1 MPQITQSF
9 TVAFPRADVWWA
21 LADVERVVTCMP
33 GASLTRPPEGG
44 KIAGEM
50 RVKLGPIVA
59 AFAGEGDL
67 VMDDAAFTGAI
78 RGQGM
83 DRKNNSRV
91 RAEIEF
97 KAIEESA
104 AATRVDL
111 AVDFSL
117 TGTLAQFSRGALVQ
131 EIAQRLGAEFAKN
144 LEARMAA
151 SAAPSAVSSADGPA
165 AQPVPAPEP
174 PRELNALAL
183 LWAIVKDW
191 FRKLFGRPAGGG
203 GKPS

>member
-1 MPQITQSF
+1 MPQISQSF
-9 TVAFPRADVWWA
+9 TVAFPRADVWRA
-21 LADVERVVTCMP
+21 LADVEKVVTCMP
-33 GASLTRPPEGG
+33 GASLTGPPEGG
-44 KIAGEM
+44 RIAGEM

-67 VMDDAAFTGAI
+67 AMDDAAFTGAI

-91 RAEIEF
+91 RAEVEF
-97 KAIEESA
+97 KAIDQG

-151 SAAPSAVSSADGPA
+151 SAGSSVGTA
-165 AQPVPAPEP
+165 AEVKPAPEP
-174 PRELNALAL
+174 ARELNALAL
-183 LWAIVKDW
+183 LWAIVRDW
-191 FRKLFGRPAGGG
+191 LRRLFGRKGGA
-203 GKPS
+203 S

>member
-1 MPQITQSF
+1 MPQISQSF
-9 TVAFPRADVWWA
+9 TVAFPRADVWRA
-21 LADVERVVTCMP
+21 LADVEKVVTCMP
-33 GASLTRPPEGG
+33 GASLTGPPEGG
-44 KIAGEM
+44 RIAGEM

-67 VMDDAAFTGAI
+67 AMDDAAFAGAI

-91 RAEIEF
+91 RAEVEF
-97 KAIEESA
+97 KAIDQG

-151 SAAPSAVSSADGPA
+151 SAGPSAGTA
-165 AQPVPAPEP
+165 AEVKPAPEP
-174 PRELNALAL
+174 ARELNALAL
-183 LWAIVKDW
+183 LWAIVRDW
-191 FRKLFGRPAGGG
+191 FVRLFGRKGGA
-203 GKPS
+203 S

>member
-1 MPQITQSF
+1 MSQITQSF
-9 TVAFPRADVWWA
+9 TVAFPRADVWRA

-97 KAIEESA
+97 KAIEED

-151 SAAPSAVSSADGPA
+151 SAVPSAVSSAGGPA
-165 AQPVPAPEP
+165 AQPVPAP

-191 FRKLFGRPAGGG
+191 FRKLLGRSVGGG

>member
-1 MPQITQSF
+1 MPQIAQSF
-9 TVAFPRADVWWA
+9 TVGFPRAQVWRT

-33 GASLTRPPEGG
+33 GAALTRPPEGG

-59 AFAGEGDL
+59 AFAGEGEL
-67 VMDDAAFTGAI
+67 VMNDAAFTGTI

-97 KAIEESA
+97 KALDQGAS
-104 AATRVDL
+104 TRVEL

-117 TGTLAQFSRGALVQ
+117 TGTLAQFSRGALVE

-144 LEARMAA
+144 LEARMGAAA
-151 SAAPSAVSSADGPA
+151 SPTGAPSAGVP
-165 AQPVPAPEP
+165 PVPEP
-174 PRELNALAL
+174 PSELNALAL
-183 LWAIVKDW
+183 LWSIFKDW
-191 FRKLFGRPAGGG
+191 LRKLFGRSSGGG
-203 GKPS
+203 GSPP

>member
-1 MPQITQSF
+1 MPQIAQSF
-9 TVAFPRADVWWA
+9 TVGFPRAQVWRT

-33 GASLTRPPEGG
+33 GAALTRPPEGG

-59 AFAGEGDL
+59 AFAGEGEL
-67 VMDDAAFTGAI
+67 AMNDAAYTGTI

-97 KAIEESA
+97 KAIEQDG
-104 AATRVDL
+104 ATRVDL

-117 TGTLAQFSRGALVQ
+117 TGMLAQFSRGALVE

-144 LEARMAA
+144 LEARMGA
-151 SAAPSAVSSADGPA
+151 SAAPAGGPA
-165 AQPVPAPEP
+165 GGPATAALPEP
-174 PRELNALAL
+174 ARELNALAL
-183 LWAIVKDW
+183 IWSIIKDW
-191 FRKLFGRPAGGG
+191 FRKRFGSPPGGG
-203 GKPS
+203 GTPP

>member
-9 TVAFPRADVWWA
+9 TVKFPRAEVWRM

-33 GASLTRPPEGG
+33 GAALTRPPEGG

-67 VMDDAAFTGAI
+67 VMNDAAYTGSI

-91 RAEIEF
+91 RAEVEF
-97 KAIEESA
+97 KAADEG
-104 AATRVDL
+104 AATRVDI
-111 AVDFSL
+111 AVDFAL

-131 EIAQRLGAEFAKN
+131 EITQRLSAEFARN
-144 LEARMAA
+144 LEARLAA
-151 SAAPSAVSSADGPA
+151 AAPVAAGSPA
-165 AQPVPAPEP
+165 APAPAAA
-174 PRELNALAL
+174 RELNAVTLI
-183 LWAIVKDW
+183 WGIVKDW
-191 FRKLFGRPAGGG
+191 FRRLFGRSTGGG
-203 GKPS
+203 GSTP

>member
-9 TVAFPRADVWWA
+9 TVKFPRAEVWRM

-33 GASLTRPPEGG
+33 GAALTRPPEGG

-67 VMDDAAFTGAI
+67 VMNDATHTGTI

-91 RAEIEF
+91 RAEVEF
-97 KAIEESA
+97 KAADEG
-104 AATRVDL
+104 AATRVDI
-111 AVDFSL
+111 AVDFAL

-131 EIAQRLGAEFAKN
+131 EITQRLSAEFAKN
-144 LEARMAA
+144 LEARMGA
-151 SAAPSAVSSADGPA
+151 SAEGMPA
-165 AQPVPAPEP
+165 GVTPEP

-183 LWAIVKDW
+183 IWSIVRDW
-191 FRKLFGRPAGGG
+191 FRKLFGRPPGGG
-203 GKPS
+203 GSPS

>member
-9 TVAFPRADVWWA
+9 TVGFPRADVWRT

-33 GASLTRPPEGG
+33 GAALTRPPENG

-67 VMDDAAFTGAI
+67 VMDDAAFAGAI

-97 KAIEESA
+97 KAIDQG

-144 LEARMAA
+144 LEARMGAPAGGAPAVAA
-151 SAAPSAVSSADGPA
+151 
-165 AQPVPAPEP
+165 P
-174 PRELNALAL
+174 PRELPARELNILAL
-183 LWAIVKDW
+183 LWSIVRDW
-191 FRKLFGRPAGGG
+191 FRKLFGRSSGGG
-203 GKPS
+203 GPS

>member
-1 MPQITQSF
+1 MPQISQSF
-9 TVAFPRADVWWA
+9 TVAFPRADVWRA
-21 LADVERVVTCMP
+21 LADVEKVVTCMP
-33 GASLTRPPEGG
+33 GASLVRPPEGG

-97 KAIEESA
+97 KAIEQGSG
-104 AATRVDL
+104 ATRVDL

-151 SAAPSAVSSADGPA
+151 SAGASAGTA
-165 AQPVPAPEP
+165 AEMKPAPEAA
-174 PRELNALAL
+174 RELNALAL
-183 LWAIVKDW
+183 LWAIVRDW
-191 FRKLFGRPAGGG
+191 FARLFGGKGGA
-203 GKPS
+203 S

>member
-1 MPQITQSF
+1 MPQISQSF
-9 TVAFPRADVWWA
+9 TVAFPRADVWRA
-21 LADVERVVTCMP
+21 LADVEKVVTCMP

-44 KIAGEM
+44 RIAGEM

-67 VMDDAAFTGAI
+67 VMDDAAFAGAI

-97 KAIEESA
+97 KAIEQGA

-151 SAAPSAVSSADGPA
+151 SAGPSAGTA
-165 AQPVPAPEP
+165 AETKPTPEP
-174 PRELNALAL
+174 ARELNALAL

-191 FRKLFGRPAGGG
+191 FRKLFGRSPSGGG
-203 GKPS
+203 PA

>member
-9 TVAFPRADVWWA
+9 TVGFPRAEVWRM

-33 GASLTRPPEGG
+33 GAALARPPEGG

-67 VMDDAAFTGAI
+67 VMNDAAYTGSI

-91 RAEIEF
+91 RAEVEF
-97 KAIEESA
+97 KAAEEG

-111 AVDFSL
+111 AVDFAL
-117 TGTLAQFSRGALVQ
+117 TGTLAQFGRGALVQ
-131 EIAQRLGAEFAKN
+131 EITQRLAAEFARN
-144 LEARMAA
+144 LEARLAA
-151 SAAPSAVSSADGPA
+151 A
-165 AQPVPAPEP
+165 VPAPGGSVEAP
-174 PRELNALAL
+174 GATAGEALNAGALAL
-183 LWAIVKDW
+183 AMIRDW
-191 FRKLFGRPAGGG
+191 IRKFFARLFGRRAGG
-203 GKPS
+203 P

>member
-1 MPQITQSF
+1 MPQISQSF
-9 TVAFPRADVWWA
+9 TVAFPRADVWRA
-21 LADVERVVTCMP
+21 LADVEKVVTCMP
-33 GASLTRPPEGG
+33 GAALTRPPEGG
-44 KIAGEM
+44 RIAGEM

-91 RAEIEF
+91 RAEVEF
-97 KAIEESA
+97 KAVEQGSG
-104 AATRVDL
+104 ATRVDL

-151 SAAPSAVSSADGPA
+151 SAGSAAVA
-165 AQPVPAPEP
+165 AAGGAAAEMKPAPPSSPEP
-174 PRELNALAL
+174 ARELNALAL
-183 LWAIVKDW
+183 LWAIVRDW
-191 FRKLFGRPAGGG
+191 FARLFGRKGGA
-203 GKPS
+203 S